1 MLAQHLV
8 DIDVGADA
16 DVLLQVPDVDR
27 VGALDVVDQAQLVA
41 RDQRGRIADRRIV
54 GDAALE
60 VLRAVVA
67 LLDLAH
73 HVEARGG
80 AETLLVRGGG

>member
-1 MLAQHLV
+1 MRR
-8 DIDVGADA
+8 
-16 DVLLQVPDVDR
+16 VLLQMPDVDR
-27 VGALDVVDQAQLVA
+27 VRAGDVVDQPQLVA
-41 RDQRGRIADRRIV
+41 RDQRRGIADRRIV

-60 VLRAVVA
+60 IVLAVVA

-80 AETLLVRGGG
+80 AEALLAGGRR